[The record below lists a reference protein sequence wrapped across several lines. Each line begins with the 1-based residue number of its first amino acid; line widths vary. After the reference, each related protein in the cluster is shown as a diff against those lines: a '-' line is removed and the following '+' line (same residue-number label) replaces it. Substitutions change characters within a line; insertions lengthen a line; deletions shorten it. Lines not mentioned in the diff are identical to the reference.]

1 MYHID
6 NKNDYISSIKEVDVK
21 LLKCHE
27 NVIKNRVDS
36 LITYLKKQE
45 EDFLISSILV
55 CKDTNTIIDGHHRYH
70 ALCALGFSKIPV
82 TFINYSSSY
91 IKAHFNDSV
100 LKEDIL
106 NAANSGVLL
115 PPKSSKHIVY
125 VKKNEMWLPIILI
138 STICLIK
145 K

>member
-1 MYHID
+1 MYHIED
-6 NKNDYISSIKEVDVK
+6 KNDYISSIDEVDIK
-21 LLKCHE
+21 SLKCHE
-27 NVIKNRVDS
+27 NVIQNRVDS
-36 LITYLKKQE
+36 LIAYLKTQE
-45 EDFLISSILV
+45 QDFLISSILV

-70 ALCALGFSKIPV
+70 ALFALGFSKIPV
-82 TFINYSSSY
+82 TFINYRSSY

-100 LKEDIL
+100 QKNDIL

-125 VKKNEMWLPIILI
+125 VKKIEMWLPIILI
-138 STICLIK
+138 SSICLLK